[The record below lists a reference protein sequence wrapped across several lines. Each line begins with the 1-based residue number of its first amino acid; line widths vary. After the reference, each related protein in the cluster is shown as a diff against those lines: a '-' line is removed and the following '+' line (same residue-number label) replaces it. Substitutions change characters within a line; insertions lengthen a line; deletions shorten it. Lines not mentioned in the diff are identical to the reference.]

1 MFALLQ
7 RASKRNWNAER
18 KPHYSCMTRQR
29 TRNTA
34 CRINLIPSV
43 KYCRQLS
50 CFQFLK
56 PETHRCR
63 LSPLSSF
70 TARLLPTPSHSSQAT
85 NRSSSFFESQQ
96 RKLWILILE
105 SPSFFFVSNYSL
117 SLLLYCMY
125 FSYFIRCDRS
135 NDRCQC
141 KNTSATMAH
150 SLKFWWR

>member
-1 MFALLQ
+1 
-7 RASKRNWNAER
+7 
-18 KPHYSCMTRQR
+18 MTRQR

-70 TARLLPTPSHSSQAT
+70 TLAFSPLLPTRHKRQTVRPAFSSRSNENYGFLFS
-85 NRSSSFFESQQ
+85 NRHLFSSLVTTLF
-96 RKLWILILE
+96 
-105 SPSFFFVSNYSL
+105 
-117 SLLLYCMY
+117 LYCMY
-125 FSYFIRCDRS
+125 FSYFIRYDRS
-135 NDRCQC
+135 NANVKIHRRR
-141 KNTSATMAH
+141 
-150 SLKFWWR
+150 WRTLLNFDGGNR

>member
-1 MFALLQ
+1 
-7 RASKRNWNAER
+7 
-18 KPHYSCMTRQR
+18 MTRQR

-117 SLLLYCMY
+117 
-125 FSYFIRCDRS
+125 FILHVLFIFYKVRS
-135 NDRCQC
+135 IKRQC

-150 SLKFWWR
+150 SLKF

>member
-1 MFALLQ
+1 
-7 RASKRNWNAER
+7 
-18 KPHYSCMTRQR
+18 MTRQR

-70 TARLLPTPSHSSQAT
+70 TARLLPTPSHSSQAI

-96 RKLWILILE
+96 RKLCILE

-125 FSYFIRCDRS
+125 FSYFIRYDRS
-135 NDRCQC
+135 NANVKIHRRRWRTLLNFDGGNRRPIP
-141 KNTSATMAH
+141 
-150 SLKFWWR
+150 SLNFDD

>member
-1 MFALLQ
+1 
-7 RASKRNWNAER
+7 
-18 KPHYSCMTRQR
+18 MTRQR

-70 TARLLPTPSHSSQAT
+70 TACLLPTPSHSSEHST

-125 FSYFIRCDRS
+125 FLYFIRCDRS

-150 SLKFWWR
+150 SLKF

>member
-1 MFALLQ
+1 
-7 RASKRNWNAER
+7 
-18 KPHYSCMTRQR
+18 MTRQR

-63 LSPLSSF
+63 LSPLLSSF

-96 RKLWILILE
+96 RKLWILE

-117 SLLLYCMY
+117 SLLLYCTY

-135 NDRCQC
+135 NANVKIHRRR
-141 KNTSATMAH
+141 
-150 SLKFWWR
+150 WRTLLNFDGGNR

>member
-1 MFALLQ
+1 
-7 RASKRNWNAER
+7 
-18 KPHYSCMTRQR
+18 MTRQR

-117 SLLLYCMY
+117 SLFLYCMY
-125 FSYFIRCDRS
+125 FSYFIKCDRS
-135 NDRCQC
+135 SDGRQC

-150 SLKFWWR
+150 SLKF